1 MRMSYTDLKR
11 VMTDAII
18 QHVGHTVLPRCIAEQ
33 IIDRLEKKYSEP
45 HRYWHT
51 WSHVHSVVEQV
62 IRTSKDH
69 CVIVAAI
76 FHDAVYVPGA
86 SDNELNSY
94 LYYRDVLHVEE
105 ESPEAETVKSYI
117 MATAS
122 RKPPMDSSDDFGVA
136 LWRADN
142 EILFST
148 NFGALLEWEE
158 RISREYSCIHYP
170 TYRDGRLDFLNREGF
185 ETNPLLEHLVDYVRT
200 RIPRIGIYAGSFD
213 PFHLGHLNVAL
224 KARDIFDKVII
235 AVGTNPGKQSEELEH
250 RRKQLKPLE
259 TLFEVIAFEGA
270 LHEAIRSVA
279 RYGDVTLIRGLRDGY
294 DLKAE
299 LVQQNVLQFL
309 YPGLKTVYIAC
320 DQQFQYISST
330 MLRELKQLNL
340 MDAYRHYVMDE
351 RRVLMKEEKTE

>member
-1 MRMSYTDLKR
+1 MSYTDLKR
-11 VMTDAII
+11 VMTNAII
-18 QHVGHTVLPRCIAEQ
+18 QHVGSTVLPRHVAEQ

-51 WSHVHSVVEQV
+51 WHHVNNVVEQV
-62 IRTSKDH
+62 IRTVNDP

-76 FHDAVYVPGA
+76 FHDVVYTPGA
-86 SDNELNSY
+86 SDNELNSF
-94 LYYRDVLHVEE
+94 LYYLDVLPVAK

-117 MATAS
+117 MDTAS
-122 RKPPMDSSDDFGVA
+122 RKPPMDSPHYFGA
-136 LWRADN
+136 TLWRADN
-142 EILFST
+142 EILLST
-148 NFGALLEWEE
+148 NFGALLEWEK

-170 TYRDGRLDFLNREGF
+170 TYRAGRLDFLNREGF
-185 ETNPLLEHLVDYVRT
+185 ETNPLLENLAEYVRT

-224 KARDIFDKVII
+224 QARDIFDKVII

-259 TLFEVIAFEGA
+259 ILFEVIAFEGT
-270 LHEAIRSVA
+270 LHEAIRSVG

-299 LVQQNVLQFL
+299 LVQQNVLKFL

-340 MDAYRHYVMDE
+340 MDAYHHYVTDE
-351 RRVLMKEEKTE
+351 RRILTEGGKTE